1 MDITRIVNLLNT
13 TPYGSMSMNDFR
25 RQQFVLVDGVLKLS
39 DVDDAGFE
47 DPICITDEDCQIVF
61 TSTNMSYRFVEIY
74 RRNIGQAHS
83 QKRSSR
89 LYTCMGN
96 NLIFNF

>member
-1 MDITRIVNLLNT
+1 MLNT

-47 DPICITDEDCQIVF
+47 DPSCTEDEDCTIVF
-61 TSTNMSYRFVEIY
+61 TSSNMS
-74 RRNIGQAHS
+74 H
-83 QKRSSR
+83 RSVV
-89 LYTCMGN
+89 
-96 NLIFNF
+96 

>member
-1 MDITRIVNLLNT
+1 
-13 TPYGSMSMNDFR
+13 MSMNDFR

-61 TSTNMSYRFVEIY
+61 TSTNMTYRFVEMY
-74 RRNIGQAHS
+74 RRNIGQAHVIS
-83 QKRSSR
+83 VAPVTHVCNKVCT
-89 LYTCMGN
+89 YVWGIT
-96 NLIFNF
+96 